1 MKRIDHQLTHSTVLV
16 VAVAVLVAFIVFAS
30 AVPSSAAPR
39 KSGPMMGAKAL
50 SSEHVEARIAYLHTK
65 LNITPEQEELWN
77 DVAQVMLDNA
87 KTMDELIKARSA
99 NAATMTPVDDL
110 KSYSEIA
117 EAHADGLRQFI
128 PVFESLYA
136 SMSDAQ
142 KMNADKLFR
151 HHGPT
156 KQRQKQ
162 RQRPNDRHCHSIKT
176 ANPI

>member
-1 MKRIDHQLTHSTVLV
+1 
-16 VAVAVLVAFIVFAS
+16 VAVLFAFIVLVS
-30 AVPSSAAPR
+30 SVPSSAAPK

-50 SSEHVEARIAYLHTK
+50 SSEHVEARIAHLHTK
-65 LNITPEQEELWN
+65 LNITPEQEALWK

-117 EAHADGLRQFI
+117 DAHADGLRQFI
-128 PVFESLYA
+128 PVFESLYT

-142 KMNADKLFR
+142 KMNAAKLFR
-151 HHGPT
+151 HHGST
-156 KQRQKQ
+156 KSKAKA
-162 RQRPNDRHCHSIKT
+162 KT
-176 ANPI
+176 K